1 MIDLHLHLDGSID
14 PEDMPRLAELSGAA
28 LPSTRQE
35 ELRSLLSVEPDCRN
49 LGEYLEKFQLPLRV
63 LQTGE
68 SLEYAVYRLLERL
81 SGQGLCHGE
90 IRFAPQLHLE
100 KGMTQEQAVSAA
112 AAGLLR
118 GIRDFGLSAGLILC
132 CMRGEGNRAEN
143 METVAVAERFLGR
156 GVCALDL
163 AGNEAA
169 YPTDRFADVFRRAG
183 ERGIPVVIHAGEAAG
198 AESVRTALELGAV
211 RIGHGIHAAS
221 DAELMEILR
230 DRGIFLELC
239 YSSNLQTRAVGLPEE
254 YPLERFLDR
263 GIRVT
268 VNTDNV
274 TVSGTSLKREYLL
287 LQERF
292 GLSGEALKGLA
303 INAAEAAFV
312 TEGQRAALKERI
324 DREFPLWLS
333 AGEPKGK

>member
-14 PEDMPRLAELSGAA
+14 PGDMPRLAELSGAA
-28 LPSTRQE
+28 LPQVGGE

-68 SLEYAVYRLLERL
+68 SMEFAVYRLLERL
-81 SGQGLCHGE
+81 DGQGLCHAE

-100 KGMTQEQAVSAA
+100 KGMTQEEAVSAA
-112 AAGLLR
+112 ASGLRR
-118 GIRDFGLSAGLILC
+118 GIRDFRLSAGLILC
-132 CMRGEGNRAEN
+132 CMRGERGRAEN

-169 YPTDRFADVFRRAG
+169 YPTDRFSDVFHRAM
-183 ERGIPVVIHAGEAAG
+183 EREIPLVIHAGEAAG
-198 AESVRTALELGAV
+198 ADSVRTALELGAV

-221 DAELMEILR
+221 DDGVMEILR

-239 YSSNLQTRAVGLPEE
+239 YSSNLQTRAVGSPEE

-263 GIRVT
+263 GIRAT
-268 VNTDNV
+268 VNTDNM

-292 GLSGEALKGLA
+292 GLDVEALKGLA
-303 INAAEAAFV
+303 INAADAAFV
-312 TEGQRAALKERI
+312 TEGQRTALKGRI
-324 DREFPLWLS
+324 EREFPLWLR
-333 AGEPKGK
+333 AGGH